1 MDKTYVLDTS
11 ALFAYIELEAG
22 VEVVEHILMLAKKG
36 KCKIYIS
43 FISLLEAYYVAW
55 QKKGEDKAKELVI
68 LLKSLP
74 IERIESYERLILLA
88 GYIKANHRLSLADA
102 IVAATA
108 MEKQAILV
116 HKDPELK
123 AISSYIDTRFLPG

>member
-1 MDKTYVLDTS
+1 MDKAYVLDTS
-11 ALFAYIELEAG
+11 ALFTYIELETG

-43 FISLLEAYYVAW
+43 FISLLEAYYVTW
-55 QKKGEDKAKELVI
+55 QKKGGDKAKELVI

-74 IERIESYERLILLA
+74 IEQIESYERLILLA

-123 AISSYIDTRFLPG
+123 AASSYINTCFLG